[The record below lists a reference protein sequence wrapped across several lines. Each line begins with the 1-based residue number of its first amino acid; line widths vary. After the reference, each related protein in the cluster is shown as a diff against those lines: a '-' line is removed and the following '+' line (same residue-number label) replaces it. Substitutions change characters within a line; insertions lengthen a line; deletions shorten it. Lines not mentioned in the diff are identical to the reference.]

1 MQTAERNQMAVKKRN
16 IQRKASP
23 AAPTA
28 RSPDRRK
35 KKSQDHEKT
44 KMMPELSSGMKEIS
58 DLFKD
63 LHFQKKILGGVDE
76 MDVWRQLR
84 EVQKEYET
92 LLRIHDEQNKAL
104 LEERDAEIRRLK
116 RRLLEKTEV
125 RGETVE

>member
-1 MQTAERNQMAVKKRN
+1 MAVKKRRV
-16 IQRKASP
+16 QRKGSP

-28 RSPDRRK
+28 RSPDTRK
-35 KKSQDHEKT
+35 KKSLH
-44 KMMPELSSGMKEIS
+44 PEQTQIIPQMSSDMKEIS

-63 LHFQKKILGGVDE
+63 LHFQKRILGGVDE

-84 EVQKEYET
+84 DVQKEYET

-104 LEERDAEIRRLK
+104 LKERDAEIRKLK

>member
-1 MQTAERNQMAVKKRN
+1 MAVKKRRV
-16 IQRKASP
+16 QREGSP

-28 RSPDRRK
+28 RSPDSRK
-35 KKSQDHEKT
+35 KKSSH
-44 KMMPELSSGMKEIS
+44 PEQTQIIPQMSSGMKEIS

-104 LEERDAEIRRLK
+104 LKERDAEIRKLK